1 MNEPMPD
8 GCSAAVILQELA
20 RAAGPE
26 FDPNE
31 AMQSQLPA
39 VSLLCKIDDA
49 GARFQYLTQE
59 EALAL
64 RGGKASRA
72 LLIDVLQAQL
82 SKINT
87 IRFKGGEHKFS
98 AANIKRA
105 IIAFED
111 VPLVEGPMH
120 ANEEVYDLLRL
131 GKSFDQTIGGD
142 TRAFTL
148 RYLDWEDH
156 ANNVF
161 HVTTEFDLVRAG
173 SDRHCFLD
181 VVLFVNG
188 IPFVNI
194 ECKAPGI
201 GLEHAISDV
210 MAYQSQTYVPD
221 FYKYVQVVVAANKNE
236 AKYATAGTEAKF
248 WSVWKSRDHIDDLVL
263 KLTSQSLEEPE
274 KVRVGADFVREQRS
288 FYGVEDSGRQVTEQD
303 RTIYE
308 LCRPTRLLEL
318 VRKFLI
324 FDGGVKKIAR
334 YQQYYAV
341 KNAMVRIEGSKA
353 GDRRA
358 GGVIWHTQGSGKSL
372 TMVMLANAI
381 AMSPN
386 IDEPR
391 IVLVTDRVDLDK
403 QLSGTFKKCGLD
415 IHRATSGADLR
426 RQITS
431 PRSNVITTLVHKFE
445 AALKAGELRD
455 ESLDIFV
462 LVDESHRTQYGS
474 LHAQM
479 LRALPNAC
487 YIGFTGTP
495 LLKREKSTIAKFG
508 GLIDTYT
515 MKEARDDKA
524 VVPLLYERRHVE
536 QIVQQSA
543 IDTWFDRQCEGLTDA
558 QKVDLKRKY
567 SRAEMLL
574 KTEQRLRT
582 IAWDVALHFRKE
594 WKGTGYKAQLVS
606 PDKKSA
612 IKFKQFLEEVSSSM
626 PEDEQVTSE
635 VIISPPDEREGYEEV
650 DGHAPEAIVEEF
662 WKKRMAQYGTE
673 ERYNEAIISS
683 FDSDEAPDI
692 LVVVDK
698 LITGFDVPRNT
709 VIYLARRLQNHT
721 LLQAIARVNRIYD
734 EGKDFGYVLDYVG
747 ILGELDRALSE
758 YAALAGFDPEDI
770 EGTLSNIREEVQRL
784 PEKYAA
790 LLDVFKGVLNP
801 LDLEEY
807 ERLLADEDL
816 RKEFRERF
824 NAYSKA
830 LHQALSTEYFY
841 ELESPSSIERY
852 KADLRRFAKLKRAV
866 ELRYGDAVDMR
877 KLEPQ
882 IAKLLD
888 MYVSSEGVEVLTAD
902 PIDIMDT
909 GAMEETLAML
919 GTPAAKADTIA
930 SAMGRTINERMDEDP
945 ILFRKF
951 SEMLEDTIR
960 SFREHL
966 IGELDYLK
974 RIRDL
979 RDQVVEGVSSGIPP
993 ELATHDVAQ
1002 AYYRVLVDRW
1012 DKLAGPQATSKAQV
1026 ELAILLDKAIAN
1038 RAAVVDWR
1046 TKGDVMN
1053 AVRADIDDAFFEAA
1067 QAGHIELDWPVI
1079 DEIAAEL
1086 MRIAK
1091 SRLP

>member
-1 MNEPMPD
+1 MNPLDLGGE
-8 GCSAAVILQELA
+8 
-20 RAAGPE
+20 R

-49 GARFQYLTQE
+49 GSRFQYLTQE

-64 RGGKASRA
+64 RGGKSSRA
-72 LLIDVLQAQL
+72 LLTDILQAQL
-82 SKINT
+82 AKINT
-87 IRFKGGEHKFS
+87 IRFKNGEHKFS

-105 IIAFED
+105 MTALED
-111 VPLVEGPMH
+111 VPLVEGLTR

-142 TRAFTL
+142 TKAFTL
-148 RYLDWEDH
+148 RYIDWEQP

-161 HVTTEFDLVRAG
+161 HITTEFDLIRTG

-181 VVLFVNG
+181 IVLFVNG
-188 IPFVNI
+188 IPIVNI

-210 MAYQSQTYVPD
+210 LAYQSQTYIPD
-221 FYKYVQVVVAANKNE
+221 FYKFVQLVVATNKNE
-236 AKYATAGTEAKF
+236 ARYATVGTDAKF
-248 WSVWKSRDHIDDLVL
+248 WSVWKSRDDIDPLL
-263 KLTSQSLEEPE
+263 ASLTNQSLSELD
-274 KVRVGADFVREQRS
+274 KARVSGNFVRERRA
-288 FYGVEDSGRQVTEQD
+288 FYDVESSGRLVTEQD
-303 RTIYE
+303 RTLYE

-318 VRKFLI
+318 IRKFLI
-324 FDGGVKKIAR
+324 FDGGIKKVAR
-334 YQQYYAV
+334 YQQYFAV
-341 KNAMVRIEGSKA
+341 KNALIRIEGSPPDA
-353 GDRRA
+353 RRA

-381 AMSPN
+381 AMSPE
-386 IDEPR
+386 IEEPR

-403 QLSGTFKKCGLD
+403 QLAGTFKKCGLD

-455 ESLDIFV
+455 ESRDIFV

-479 LRALPNAC
+479 IRALPNAC

-495 LLKREKSTIAKFG
+495 LMRGEKSTVAKFG

-515 MKEARDDKA
+515 MREARDDKA
-524 VVPLLYERRHVE
+524 VVPLLYERRHVD

-558 QKVDLKRKY
+558 QKIDLKRKY
-567 SRAEMLL
+567 SRAEMVL

-612 IKFKQFLEEVSSSM
+612 IKLKQFLDEVSSSM

-650 DGHAPEAIVEEF
+650 DGQAPDAIVEEF

-673 ERYNEAIISS
+673 ERYNDSVISA

-709 VIYLARRLQNHT
+709 VLYLARRLQNHT

-734 EGKDFGYVLDYVG
+734 EGKDFGYILDYVG

-758 YAALAGFDPEDI
+758 YAALAGFDEVDL

-790 LLDVFKGVLNP
+790 LIDLFKGVRNP

-807 ERLLADEDL
+807 ERLLADDDL
-816 RKEFRERF
+816 RKEFREVF

-830 LHQALSTEYFY
+830 LHLALSTEYFY
-841 ELESPSSIERY
+841 DLESPSAIERY
-852 KADLRRFAKLKRAV
+852 KADLKRFAKLKRAV
-866 ELRYGDAVDMR
+866 EQRYGDVVDMR

-888 MYVSSEGVEVLTAD
+888 MYVTSDGVELLTAE

-909 GAMEETLAML
+909 AAMEETLAEL
-919 GTPAAKADTIA
+919 GTPAAMADTIA
-930 SAMGRTINERMDEDP
+930 SAMGRTITERMDEDP
-945 ILFRKF
+945 VLFRKF

-960 SFREHL
+960 SFREHM
-966 IGELDYLK
+966 IGELEYLK
-974 RIRDL
+974 KIREL
-979 RDQVVEGVSSGIPP
+979 RDQVVEGVGQGVPQ
-993 ELATHDVAQ
+993 ELAAHDVAQ
-1002 AYYRVLVDRW
+1002 AYFRLLSDRW
-1012 DKLAGPQATSKAQV
+1012 DELAGPQGNPQQKVNLAK
-1026 ELAILLDKAIAN
+1026 ELDEAIRKHAV
-1038 RAAVVDWR
+1038 VVDWR
-1046 TKGDVMN
+1046 IKSDVLN
-1053 AVRADIDDAFFEAA
+1053 AIRAEIDDVFFRLSE
-1067 QAGHIELDWPVI
+1067 QGIVQLDWAVI
-1079 DEIAAEL
+1079 DDVASEL